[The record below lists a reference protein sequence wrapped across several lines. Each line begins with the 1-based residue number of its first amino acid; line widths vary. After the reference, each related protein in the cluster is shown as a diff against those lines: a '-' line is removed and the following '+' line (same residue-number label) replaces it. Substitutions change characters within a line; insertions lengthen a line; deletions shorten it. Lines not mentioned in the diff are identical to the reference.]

1 MAGDNV
7 HLFTQFEDFNE
18 IYQITNDTGSKDFIH
33 ICYRKYAV
41 IPLSHVNK
49 LFCTLVSSRIL

>member
-33 ICYRKYAV
+33 MLSKICSD
-41 IPLSHVNK
+41 P
-49 LFCTLVSSRIL
+49 TLTC